1 METLRSFAERLA
13 SADSLD
19 SLGAFA
25 ADIGCAG
32 TPSSLELETRRAFG
46 LEYDARD
53 ARIAS
58 GSGALRALLVDVAS
72 SDSMRDVLT
81 RVAGRLAS
89 RAPHVLWMLIAS
101 HRESRSLAFAAWT
114 DDRRPVRVA
123 ALIVNRARVVD
134 SDAET
139 VRALCAASS
148 DRDVLTHARW
158 VEILGR
164 GSLSIRFYRSLER
177 AVDGLAASSSAAS
190 TEVRSEIA
198 LLNASRLLFLSFLQ
212 AKGWL
217 DGDGAF
223 LVRQYERGVDGSL
236 KFHQRVLR
244 PLFFGTLNTP
254 LRHRAPVARSFGR
267 IPFLNGGLFAPTRIE
282 RRHRGVT
289 FSDDAYGRLIY
300 DVFGQY
306 RFTAREESSTWS
318 EAAIDPEMLGKAFE
332 SLMASGDRSRT
343 GAFFT
348 PFSLVERVTAAGLET
363 VLGPHSDPALRG
375 LTLDK
380 LARDDLIPRIDA
392 LTILD
397 PTCGSGAFLVHALER
412 LSALRAAL
420 GDNRRTSDIRR
431 DILTRSIFGVD
442 INPTA
447 VWLCQLRLWLSV
459 VIESEETDPSRVIPL
474 PNLDRNVRVGDALS
488 GRAFGETDLSFR
500 GGAAFWRLRHRYAK
514 ASGAR
519 KDSLGRQLDRAERER
534 ALLALDAEIAA
545 VRSKRHDLVVVRR
558 GRDLFG
564 ARYHASRDER
574 SAASTLRAR
583 GTALRTLRARVA
595 GGGALPFSFPAH
607 FGDIASRGG
616 FGLVI
621 GNPPWVRLHRIP
633 PHQRASFRRE
643 FDVARHAAWQPGAE
657 PSGAGHGFAA
667 QVDLAAIFVERATR
681 LLARGGGLSLLVPAK
696 LWRSLAGG
704 GVRWW
709 VAAELS
715 LHAIEDFSNA
725 PAVFDAAVYPSLIVA
740 HRAHT
745 YDRLEDRSIRVS
757 VAHAGCDEVRWT
769 STWSSIAFDPS
780 IGAPWILLPPDARR
794 AFDRLRQRA
803 TTLAASP
810 FGRPHLGVK
819 CGCNDAFIVDLLETR
834 GDLAEVRTSSG
845 TNVLVER
852 SMLRP
857 LLRGDHVRRW
867 TILESSERIVWTH
880 DELGT
885 ALAKLPP
892 GVASHLNT
900 WRRHLVKRTD
910 ARSSS
915 RWWSLF
921 RTDGAR
927 NDVPRVVWSD
937 IGREPR
943 AAVLRGGDPSV
954 PLNSCYV
961 VRCPS
966 VGDAFAFAALLNG
979 PVARA
984 WLGSVAEPARGN
996 FRRFMGWVMS
1006 LLPMPRD
1013 WMRAAE
1019 ILAPIGARSCA
1030 GHPATDSELFDAAL
1044 EAYEIR
1050 RGDIEPLVEWM
1061 ST

>member
-1 METLRSFAERLA
+1 MQTLRSLAERLA
-13 SADSLD
+13 AADSLE
-19 SLGAFA
+19 SLGTFA
-25 ADIGCAG
+25 ADIGCNTVPA
-32 TPSSLELETRRAFG
+32 SLDGETRQALG
-46 LEYDARD
+46 LERDVVD
-53 ARIAS
+53 ARIAA
-58 GSGALRALLVDVAS
+58 GSGALRALLIDIATG
-72 SDSMRDVLT
+72 DSIRDVLA
-81 RVAGRLAS
+81 RVAGRLS
-89 RAPHVLWMLIAS
+89 TRAPHVLWMLIAR
-101 HRESRSLAFAAWT
+101 HRESRTVAFAAWT

-148 DRDVLTHARW
+148 ERDVLTHARW
-158 VEILGR
+158 IEILGR
-164 GSLSIRFYRSLER
+164 ESLSIRFYRALER
-177 AVDGLAASSSAAS
+177 AVNGLALSSMTGSA
-190 TEVRSEIA
+190 EVRREIA
-198 LLNASRLLFLSFLQ
+198 LLSASRLLFLSFLQ

-217 DGDGAF
+217 DGNPAF
-223 LVRQYERGVDGSL
+223 LVQQYERCVTGRLG
-236 KFHQRVLR
+236 FQHRVLR

-254 LRHRAPVARSFGR
+254 FKRRAPIARAFGR
-267 IPFLNGGLFAPTRIE
+267 IPFLNGGLFAQTPIE
-282 RRHRGVT
+282 RRHRGVS

-332 SLMASGDRSRT
+332 SLMASSDRSRT

-348 PFSLVERVTAAGLET
+348 PFSLVERVTTAGLET
-363 VLGPHSDPALRG
+363 ILGDRPLREQ
-375 LTLDK
+375 
-380 LARDDLIPRIDA
+380 IDA

-412 LSALRAAL
+412 LSTLRARS
-420 GDNRRTSDIRR
+420 GDDRPMSDIRR

-459 VIESEETDPSRVIPL
+459 VIESEETDPSRVMPL
-474 PNLDRNVRVGDALS
+474 PNLDRNVRVGDALA
-488 GRAFGETDLSFR
+488 GRAFGETDLTFR
-500 GGAAFWRLRHRYAK
+500 GGAALWRLRERYSK

-519 KDSLGRQLDRAERER
+519 KDSLARQLDRAERER
-534 ALLALDAEIAA
+534 ALLALDAEIESI
-545 VRSKRHDLVVVRR
+545 RKQRHDLVAVRR

-564 ARYHASRDER
+564 SRYHASRDER
-574 SAASTLRAR
+574 SAALSLRQRRASL
-583 GTALRTLRARVA
+583 GSLRTRIAN
-595 GGGALPFSFPAH
+595 GGALPFSFPTH

-616 FGLVI
+616 FGLII

-633 PHQRASFRRE
+633 VDQRTAFRRD

-667 QVDLAAIFVERATR
+667 QVDLAAIFIERATR
-681 LLARGGGLSLLVPAK
+681 LLARGGGLALLVPAK

-709 VAAELS
+709 ISAELT
-715 LHAIEDFSNA
+715 LRAVEDFTNA
-725 PAVFDAAVYPSLIVA
+725 PALFDAAVYPSLLVA
-740 HRAHT
+740 NRAQMH
-745 YDRLEDRSIRVS
+745 DRLAEQPIRVTATHS
-757 VAHAGCDEVRWT
+757 GDMEWRW
-769 STWSSIAFDPS
+769 SGVWSSIAFDQT

-794 AFDRLRQRA
+794 AFDRLRQHT

-819 CGCNDAFIVDLLETR
+819 CGCNDAFIVELLQTD
-834 GDLAEVRTSSG
+834 GPLAEVRTASG
-845 TNVLVER
+845 KIVVIER

-857 LLRGDHVRRW
+857 LLRGDRVRAW
-867 TILESSERIVWTH
+867 TVPNSMEHIVWTH
-880 DELGT
+880 DELGRPVT
-885 ALAKLPP
+885 ALPAKTSAYLS
-892 GVASHLNT
+892 G
-900 WRRHLVKRTD
+900 WRRELSRRTD
-910 ARSSS
+910 ARRTS

-921 RTDGAR
+921 RIDGAR

-943 AAVLRGGDPSV
+943 AAVLRSGDPTV

-966 VGDAFAFAALLNG
+966 VGDALAFATLLNG

-984 WLGSVAEPARGN
+984 WLGALAEPARGGY
-996 FRRFMGWVMS
+996 RRFMGWVMS
-1006 LLPMPRD
+1006 LLPMPRA
-1013 WMRAAE
+1013 WARAAE
-1019 ILAPIGARSCA
+1019 LLAPIGARSCA
-1030 GHPATDSELFDAAL
+1030 GLPASEAELFQAAL

-1050 RGDIEPLVEWM
+1050 RGDVEPLVEWM
-1061 ST
+1061 SS